1 LYNKTT
7 KMKAIIL
14 QENRE
19 FQLENVAIPQ
29 PSEHQIQVKII
40 AAGFNPID
48 YQMTEDGSERKL
60 VHSQVLGREFSGI
73 VSAIGKNVTDFKIG
87 DAVFCGS
94 GSMGSNGTY
103 ADYICVPEAIAV
115 HKPSNISFE
124 EAAAIPSAG
133 LTALQSFNRMNANLY
148 DSILITGA
156 AGGVGN
162 MLVKLLIANGYK
174 NSIVTA
180 GNENSIN
187 ALLSL
192 GVKPEKIINYKKD
205 KIYETALSL
214 NENKNFDIV
223 VDLVG
228 NSTAEIGAKLL
239 KTNGV
244 YIDVTN
250 FSTPESRG
258 ILFSKGATILNISNY
273 AYGLEK
279 RYDYYKNGLNELRLL
294 LQNGIITPP
303 AIQIVG
309 DLEVSTVKTAHSI
322 LRENKT
328 QGKKLVMQIN
338 KV

>member
-1 LYNKTT
+1 
-7 KMKAIIL
+7 MKAIVL

-19 FQLENVAIPQ
+19 FQLENVDIPQ
-29 PSEHQIQVKII
+29 PENNQIQVKII
-40 AAGFNPID
+40 ASGFNPVD
-48 YQMTEDGSERKL
+48 YQMTENGSERKL
-60 VHSQVLGREFSGI
+60 LHSPILGREFSGI
-73 VSAIGKNVTDFKIG
+73 VSAIGKTVTDFKIG

-103 ADYICVPEAIAV
+103 AEYICVPEAIAV

-124 EAAAIPSAG
+124 EAAALPSAG
-133 LTALQSFNRMNANLY
+133 LTALQSFNRMNANLN

-162 MLVKLLIANGYK
+162 MLVKLLIASNYE
-174 NSIVTA
+174 NYIVTA

-187 ALLSL
+187 ALLVL
-192 GVKPEKIINYKKD
+192 GVKSEKIINYKKEE
-205 KIYETALSL
+205 IYETALSL
-214 NENKNFDIV
+214 NENKNFDFV

-228 NSTAEIGAKLL
+228 NSTAEIGARLL

-244 YIDVTN
+244 YVDVTN

-258 ILFSKGATILNISNY
+258 ILFTKGATILNISNY

-294 LQNGIITPP
+294 LQNEIISPP
-303 AIQIVG
+303 EIQIVG
-309 DLEVSTVKTAHSI
+309 SLEVSTVTTAHSI

-338 KV
+338 KI

>member
-1 LYNKTT
+1 
-7 KMKAIIL
+7 MKAIVL
-14 QENRE
+14 QQNNE
-19 FQLENVAIPQ
+19 FLLEEIEIPQ
-29 PSEHQIQVKII
+29 PESNQIQVKII
-40 AAGFNPID
+40 ASGFNPVD
-48 YQMTEDGSERKL
+48 YQMTENGSERKL
-60 VHSQVLGREFSGI
+60 LHSNILGREFSGI
-73 VSAIGKNVTDFKIG
+73 VTAIGKDVTDFKVN

-103 ADYICVPEAIAV
+103 AEYICVPEAIAV

-124 EAAAIPSAG
+124 EAAALPSAG
-133 LTALQSFNRMNANLY
+133 LTALQSFNRMNANLN

-174 NSIVTA
+174 NIVVTA

-187 ALLSL
+187 ALLGL
-192 GVKPEKIINYKKD
+192 GIRSEKIINYKKEE
-205 KIYETALSL
+205 IYETALSL
-214 NENKNFDIV
+214 NENKNFDFV

-228 NSTAEIGAKLL
+228 NKTAEIGARLL

-244 YIDVTN
+244 FVDVTN

-258 ILFSKGATILNISNY
+258 ILFTKGAAILNISNY

-294 LQNGIITPP
+294 FQNEIISPP
-303 AIQIVG
+303 AIQVVG
-309 DLEVSTVKTAHSI
+309 SLEVSTVTTAHSI

-338 KV
+338 TI

>member
-1 LYNKTT
+1 
-7 KMKAIIL
+7 MKAIIL
-14 QENRE
+14 QENRD
-19 FQLENVAIPQ
+19 FLLEEIEIPQ
-29 PSEHQIQVKII
+29 PADNQIQVKII
-40 AAGFNPID
+40 ASGFNPVD
-48 YQMTEDGSERKL
+48 YQMTENGSERKL
-60 VHSQVLGREFSGI
+60 LHSNILGREFSGI
-73 VSAIGKNVTDFKIG
+73 VTAIGKDVNYFKVN

-103 ADYICVPEAIAV
+103 AEYICVPEAIAV

-124 EAAAIPSAG
+124 EAAALPSAG
-133 LTALQSFNRMNANLY
+133 LTALQSFNRMNANLN

-174 NSIVTA
+174 NIVVTA

-187 ALLSL
+187 ALLGL
-192 GVKPEKIINYKKD
+192 GVKSEKIINYKKEE
-205 KIYETALSL
+205 IYETALSL
-214 NENKNFDIV
+214 NENKTFDFV

-228 NSTAEIGAKLL
+228 NGTAEIGARLL

-244 YIDVTN
+244 FVDVTN

-258 ILFSKGATILNISNY
+258 ILFTKGATILNISNY

-294 LQNGIITPP
+294 LQNEIISPP
-303 AIQIVG
+303 AIQVVG
-309 DLEVSTVKTAHSI
+309 SLEVSTVTTAHSI

-338 KV
+338 TI

>member
-1 LYNKTT
+1 
-7 KMKAIIL
+7 MKAIIL

-19 FQLENVAIPQ
+19 FLLEEIEIPQ
-29 PSEHQIQVKII
+29 PSEYQIQVKII
-40 AAGFNPID
+40 ASGFNPVD
-48 YQMTEDGSERKL
+48 YQMTENGSERKL
-60 VHSQVLGREFSGI
+60 LHSPILGREFSGI
-73 VSAIGKNVTDFKIG
+73 VSAIGTNVTDFKIG

-103 ADYICVPEAIAV
+103 AEYICVPEAIAV
-115 HKPSNISFE
+115 YKPSNISFE

-133 LTALQSFNRMNANLY
+133 LTALQSFKRMNANLN

-162 MLVKLLIANGYK
+162 MLVKLLIANGYE
-174 NSIVTA
+174 NFIVTA

-187 ALLSL
+187 ALLGL
-192 GVKPEKIINYKKD
+192 GVKSEKIINYKKEE
-205 KIYETALSL
+205 IYETALSL
-214 NENKNFDIV
+214 NENKNFDFV

-244 YIDVTN
+244 FVDITN
-250 FSTPESRG
+250 FSTSESRG
-258 ILFSKGATILNISNY
+258 ILFTKGAAILNISNY

-279 RYDYYKNGLNELRLL
+279 RYEYYKNGLNELRLL
-294 LQNGIITPP
+294 LQNGIISPP
-303 AIQIVG
+303 EIQVVG
-309 DLEVSTVKTAHSI
+309 SLEVSTVTTAHSI

-338 KV
+338 TI

>member
-1 LYNKTT
+1 
-7 KMKAIIL
+7 MKAIVL
-14 QENRE
+14 QENRK
-19 FQLENVAIPQ
+19 FQLEDVEIPQ
-29 PSEHQIQVKII
+29 PEDHQIQVKII
-40 AAGFNPID
+40 ASGFNPID
-48 YQMTEDGSERKL
+48 YQMIEDGSERKL
-60 VHSQVLGREFSGI
+60 IHSPILGREFSGI
-73 VSAIGKNVTDFKIG
+73 VSAIGKNVIDFKIG

-103 ADYICVPEAIAV
+103 AEYISVPEAIAV

-133 LTALQSFNRMNANLY
+133 LTALQSFKRMDANLY

-162 MLVKLLIANGYK
+162 MFVKLLLANGFQ
-174 NSIVTA
+174 NFVVTA
-180 GNENSIN
+180 GSENSSN
-187 ALLSL
+187 ALIGL
-192 GVKPEKIINYKKD
+192 GVKPKQILNYKKEE
-205 KIYETALSL
+205 IYKTALSL
-214 NENKNFDIV
+214 NENKNFDFV

-228 NSTAEIGAKLL
+228 NNVAEIAAKLL

-258 ILFSKGATILNISNY
+258 ILFTKGAAILNISNY

-294 LQNGIITPP
+294 LERQKITPP
-303 AIQIVG
+303 SILVVG
-309 DLEVSTVKTAHSI
+309 KLEVNTVENALAI

-328 QGKKLVMQIN
+328 EGKKLIMKI
-338 KV
+338 

>member
-1 LYNKTT
+1 
-7 KMKAIIL
+7 MKAIVL
-14 QENRE
+14 QQNRE
-19 FQLENVAIPQ
+19 FLVEEIEIPQ
-29 PSEHQIQVKII
+29 PENDQIQVKII
-40 AAGFNPID
+40 ASGFNPID

-60 VHSQVLGREFSGI
+60 LRSPILGREFSGI

-87 DAVFCGS
+87 DSAFCGS
-94 GSMGSNGTY
+94 GSMGTNGTY
-103 ADYICVPEAIAV
+103 AEYICIPEAIAV

-133 LTALQSFNRMNANLY
+133 LTALQSFNRMNVSLS

-162 MLVKLLIANGYK
+162 MLLKLLIANDYE
-174 NSIVTA
+174 NFIVTA
-180 GNENSIN
+180 GNDNSIN

-192 GVKPEKIINYKKD
+192 GVKPEKIINYKKEE
-205 KIYETALSL
+205 IYETAFSL
-214 NENKNFDIV
+214 NENKNFDFV

-244 YIDVTN
+244 YVDVTN
-250 FSTPESRG
+250 FSTAESRG
-258 ILFSKGATILNISNY
+258 ILFTNGATILNISNY
-273 AYGLEK
+273 VYGLEK

-294 LQNGIITPP
+294 LQNGIISPP
-303 AIQIVG
+303 EIQIVG
-309 DLEVSTVKTAHSI
+309 SLEVSTVTTAHSI

-338 KV
+338 TI

>member
-1 LYNKTT
+1 
-7 KMKAIIL
+7 MKAIVL

-19 FQLENVAIPQ
+19 FLLEEIEIPQ
-29 PSEHQIQVKII
+29 PENNQIQVKII
-40 AAGFNPID
+40 ASGFNPID

-60 VHSQVLGREFSGI
+60 LRSPILGREFSGI
-73 VSAIGKNVTDFKIG
+73 VSAIGTNVTDFKIG

-103 ADYICVPEAIAV
+103 AEYICIPEAIAV

-133 LTALQSFNRMNANLY
+133 LTALQSFKRMNANLN

-162 MLVKLLIANGYK
+162 MLVKLLIANDYE
-174 NSIVTA
+174 NFIVTA

-187 ALLSL
+187 SLLGL
-192 GVKPEKIINYKKD
+192 GVKSEKIINYKKVE
-205 KIYETALSL
+205 IYETALSL
-214 NENKNFDIV
+214 NENKNFDFV

-228 NSTAEIGAKLL
+228 NNTAEIGARLL

-244 YIDVTN
+244 FVDVTN

-258 ILFSKGATILNISNY
+258 ILFTKGATILNISNY
-273 AYGLEK
+273 VYGLKK

-294 LQNGIITPP
+294 LQNGIISPP
-303 AIQIVG
+303 EIQIVG
-309 DLEVSTVKTAHSI
+309 SFEVSTVTTAHSI

-328 QGKKLVMQIN
+328 QGKKLVMQIDER
-338 KV
+338 